1 MPAARNYRGVVLHKG
16 AVTPDQEAKLSQADL
31 WGADLSQANLQGTN
45 IQGANLIGGP
55 NPTLKPRAANCLQH
69 FIKQRVVA

>member
-1 MPAARNYRGVVLHKG
+1 MVLPKG
-16 AVTPDQEAKLSQADL
+16 AVAPDQEAKLSQADL
-31 WGADLSQANLQGTN
+31 WRADLSQADLQGADLSQANLQGTN

-69 FIKQRVVA
+69 VIEQ

>member
-31 WGADLSQANLQGTN
+31 WRADLSQANLQGTN

-69 FIKQRVVA
+69 VIEQ